1 LRITIL
7 KTNKMDK
14 LQILFKLETCI
25 EVLKTTENVYVRKQ
39 LELIAEALV
48 KDWNESDAYAQQI
61 REVLNYDETMNNL
74 NNLKI

>member
-1 LRITIL
+1 
-7 KTNKMDK
+7 MDK

-25 EVLKTTENVYVRKQ
+25 EVMKTTDNVYVRKQ

-48 KDWNESDAYAQQI
+48 KDWNESEAYAQQI

-74 NNLKI
+74 DNIRI

>member
-1 LRITIL
+1 
-7 KTNKMDK
+7 MDK

-25 EVLKTTENVYVRKQ
+25 EVMKTTDNVYVRKQ
-39 LELIAEALV
+39 LELIANALV

-74 NNLKI
+74 DNIRI